1 MKLALY
7 LASGALLAGLSA
19 QSYAIEQNRGYY
31 RDPALHQDTVIFT
44 AEGDLWRVSTRGG
57 HAVRLT
63 TSDAEERY
71 AAISPDGQQ
80 VAFVADYEGA
90 AEVYV
95 MPVNG
100 GLPQRVTFEN
110 SRTRVQGWTPEG
122 HILYS
127 TDHVMGP
134 ANQWVLRT
142 VDPASLNSHTLPLTD
157 AFAGAFNLRAEGRV
171 IESQS
176 AEPNAEGEFET
187 IRTTIDPVD
196 SQALFFVRFGLKDA
210 TADNAR
216 IYRGGAMGQLWR
228 FTNGDSEATRLSEDH
243 LGSVRRPMVDGTR
256 VYFISDSDGTPNL
269 WSVNADGQDITQ
281 HTHYNDFQVWSASV
295 NGGRVIYQQGA
306 DLKLLN
312 TRTGESEIL
321 DISLTSDFTQRQER
335 WLEKPLSYLT
345 STHFNGEQER
355 VTLTARSQIGIA
367 GRAHQR
373 IVTVSTP
380 AGSRSRNAVL
390 SPDGQWVYAINDHS
404 GENEIWRFPADGST
418 GSTQLTDNSRTF
430 RWGLHL
436 SPNGQYIAHDDKNG
450 DLWLLNLNNGANT
463 KIASG
468 AWGHRPYQDIVWA
481 PDSEL
486 IAFTR
491 SGQQGESTAS
501 SGTRPQIF
509 LYSIAEERQVTLT
522 SEKYES
528 FSPTFSHDGNWL
540 YFVSNRNFRATP
552 GSPWGDRNMG
562 PAFDKRGQIFAISLK
577 AQACFQFEPQREVAI
592 CDDDAVTES
601 RSSRRAQRVDWDG
614 LAQRLWQVPVAASNY
629 RNLQASESF
638 IFALDSNMGSGSS
651 QIVSISISPDNP
663 KVARFASNVSDYQL
677 SNDREKIYWR
687 TRDNQMHSHQVKKE
701 AESDL
706 ARARYH
712 ADQWQ
717 LAFDPMEEWQQMFRD
732 AWLMH
737 RDFLFDGEMRGINWQ
752 ATREKYQPLLARVT
766 DRHELD
772 DLFAQMMSELNVL
785 HSQVRGGEYPT
796 QNERAQAAT
805 LGAALE
811 STADGVRI
819 RYIYRTDPEL
829 PNQASPLAQPGVNVR
844 EGDYIQAINGQPVEN
859 PAQLHQALRNQAGKP
874 VLLEL
879 QRGRNAHRTVV
890 TPVTVQ
896 RDHRLRYEDWIERN
910 RQTIGGTTE
919 ADIGY
924 LHLYAMGANDVASF
938 AREFYAN
945 VDREG
950 LIIDVRRNRGGNID
964 SWIIEKL
971 LRRAWAFWEPNTHGA
986 PYTNMQQTFRGHLVV
1001 LTDELTYSDGE
1012 TFSAG
1017 IKALEL
1023 GPLVGKRT
1031 AGAGVWLSG
1040 RNTLADGGVA
1050 RVAETAQFAM
1060 DGRWIIEGYGVEP
1073 DYEVEN
1079 LPHATF
1085 NGHDAQ
1091 LHFAIDLLERQ
1102 LKSEPIA
1109 PLRSQP
1115 MLMPIA
1121 DDIAP
1126 R

>member
-7 LASGALLAGLSA
+7 LASGALLASVTTQALA
-19 QSYAIEQNRGYY
+19 TEQNRGYY
-31 RDPALHQDTVIFT
+31 RDPALHQDTLIFT
-44 AEGDLWRVSTRGG
+44 AEGDLWRASVRGG
-57 HAVRLT
+57 NATRLT

-71 AAISPDGQQ
+71 AAISPDGQW

-90 AEVYV
+90 PEVYV
-95 MPVNG
+95 LPIHG
-100 GLPQRVTFEN
+100 GLPKRVTFEN
-110 SRTRVQGWTPEG
+110 SRARVQGWTPEG

-142 VDPASLNSHTLPLTD
+142 VDPATLNSQTIPLTD

-171 IESQS
+171 VETQS
-176 AEPNAEGEFET
+176 TELNADGEYET
-187 IRTTIDPVD
+187 TRTTIDPVNPE
-196 SQALFFVRFGLKDA
+196 SLFFVRFGLKDA

-228 FTNGDSEATRLSEDH
+228 FSQGDSEATRLATH
-243 LGSVRRPMVDGTR
+243 HVGSVRRPMVDGTR

-269 WSVNADGQDITQ
+269 WSTDANGADIQQ
-281 HTHYNDFQVWSASV
+281 HTRYNDYQVWSAAV
-295 NGGRVIYQQGA
+295 DAGRIVYQQGA
-306 DLKLLN
+306 DLKLLD
-312 TRTGESEIL
+312 TQTGNSEII
-321 DISLTSDFTQRQER
+321 DIQLTSDFAQRQER
-335 WLEKPLSYLT
+335 WLDTPLDYLT
-345 STHFNGEQER
+345 ATHFNAEHER
-355 VTLTARSQIGIA
+355 VTLTARSQIGIV
-367 GRAHQR
+367 GRTNQR

-380 AGSRSRNAVL
+380 AGSRSRNATL
-390 SPDGQWVYAINDHS
+390 SPDGQWVYALNDHS

-418 GSTQLTDNSRTF
+418 GASQLTDNANTF
-430 RWGLHL
+430 RWGLYI

-463 KIASG
+463 KIATG
-468 AWGHRPYQDIVWA
+468 GWGHQPYQDVVWSA
-481 PDSEL
+481 DSEL

-491 SGQQGESTAS
+491 RGQQGKSTANA
-501 SGTRPQIF
+501 GTRPQIV
-509 LYSIAEERQVTLT
+509 LYSLAEERELTLT

-540 YFVSNRNFRATP
+540 YFVSNRNFTATP

-562 PAFDKRGQIFAISLK
+562 AAFDKRGQLFAVSLK
-577 AQACFQFEPQREVAI
+577 AQACFPFEAPREVAI
-592 CDDDAVTES
+592 CDAAAVTEA
-601 RSSRRAQRVDWDG
+601 RANRRNARVDWDG
-614 LAQRLWQVPVAASNY
+614 LPQRLWQVPVDADNY
-629 RNLQASESF
+629 RNLHAAESLLFAQRSAIGSRGSE
-638 IFALDSNMGSGSS
+638 L
-651 QIVSISISPDNP
+651 VSIAISSENP
-663 KVARFASNVSDYQL
+663 KVTTFASNVSEYQL
-677 SNDREKIYWR
+677 STDRKHIFWR
-687 TRDNQMHSHQVKKE
+687 TRDNQMLSHAVQ
-701 AESDL
+701 AQANSDL
-706 ARARYH
+706 TQARFNAN
-712 ADQWQ
+712 QWK
-717 LAFDPMEEWQQMFRD
+717 LAFDPTEEWQQMFRD

-737 RDFLFDGEMRGINWQ
+737 RDFLFDGDMRGVDWQ
-752 ATREKYQPLLARVT
+752 ATRDKYAPLLKRVT

-785 HSQVRGGEYPT
+785 HSQVRGGEYPSP
-796 QNERAQAAT
+796 NERAQAAS

-811 STADGVRI
+811 STVDGVRI
-819 RYIYRTDPEL
+819 RHIYQTDPEL
-829 PNQASPLAQPGVNVR
+829 PNQASPLAQPGVNARV
-844 EGDYIQAINGQPVEN
+844 GDYIQAINGQPVEN
-859 PAQLHQALRNQAGKP
+859 LAQAHQALRNQAGQP

-879 QRGRNAHRTVV
+879 QRGRNKHRTII
-890 TPVTVQ
+890 TPVTLQ

-910 RQTIGGTTE
+910 RQTIAASSQ

-945 VDREG
+945 IGRDG

-964 SWIIEKL
+964 SWVIEKL

-1017 IKALEL
+1017 VKALGL

-1060 DGRWIIEGYGVEP
+1060 DGRWVIEGYGVEP
-1073 DYEVEN
+1073 DYVVEN

-1091 LHFAIDLLERQ
+1091 LQYAIQLLERQ
-1102 LKSEPIA
+1102 LDAEPIT

-1115 MLMPIA
+1115 MLIPIA
-1121 DDIAP
+1121 DDINP
-1126 R
+1126 